1 MADQNENQEMEDL
14 DQVTSTW
21 PRPPP
26 FYKDF
31 TATNLARLADLK
43 REHAE
48 TTNPPSSSSDNNNAT
63 KKEDEDYDILSQ
75 RLTGLPSNLRNLQP
89 PLPPDEGA
97 WRVFGDPYRLVQPLP
112 KLEEGGEIRP
122 VVSGGGLASAA
133 DGSGGE
139 DKHFDRATVLKR
151 IAKSLLLNFLELV
164 GILSQ
169 NAMDVSSL
177 SFLLLATFYGVY
189 LYLMTREI
197 KQASEKVKDIRD
209 LFYNFHHLINEYRPH
224 QARESLIAM
233 MQAQLDRT
241 RAETTAIRDSKE
253 KVERLLEGLGSLKI
267 DHPHPPE
274 QDTTT
279 MPTDIAATAAASQT
293 NGRGMGELE
302 EEMWGML
309 VEPAV

>member
-14 DQVTSTW
+14 DQITSTW

-31 TATNLARLADLK
+31 TADNLARLADLK

-48 TTNPPSSSSDNNNAT
+48 TTTDPPTSSDKNDA
-63 KKEDEDYDILSQ
+63 ISQ
-75 RLTGLPSNLRNLQP
+75 RLTGLPPNLRSLQP
-89 PLPPDEGA
+89 PLPPAEGA

-122 VVSGGGLASAA
+122 VVTNGGLASAA
-133 DGSGGE
+133 ED

-151 IAKSLLLNFLELV
+151 IAKSLLLNFLELT

-169 NAMDVSSL
+169 NAMD
-177 SFLLLATFYGVY
+177 
-189 LYLMTREI
+189 
-197 KQASEKVKDIRD
+197 ASEKVKDIRD

-253 KVERLLEGLGSLKI
+253 KVERLLEGLSSLKI
-267 DHPHPPE
+267 DHQQE
-274 QDTTT
+274 QEAMTVADTATSA
-279 MPTDIAATAAASQT
+279 TD
-293 NGRGMGELE
+293 GRGMGELE

-309 VEPAV
+309 VEPVV

>member
-48 TTNPPSSSSDNNNAT
+48 TTNPPSSSASDNNAT
-63 KKEDEDYDILSQ
+63 KKEDDDDDILSQ

-133 DGSGGE
+133 DGGGGE

-169 NAMDVSSL
+169 NAMD
-177 SFLLLATFYGVY
+177 
-189 LYLMTREI
+189 
-197 KQASEKVKDIRD
+197 ASEKVKDIRD

-274 QDTTT
+274 QDSTT
-279 MPTDIAATAAASQT
+279 MPTDVATATAAASQT
-293 NGRGMGELE
+293 NGRGMSELE
-302 EEMWGML
+302 EEIWGML

>member
-1 MADQNENQEMEDL
+1 MRDGGPGPSHLDL
-14 DQVTSTW
+14 AA
-21 PRPPP
+21 PAP

-48 TTNPPSSSSDNNNAT
+48 TTNPPSSSASDNNAT
-63 KKEDEDYDILSQ
+63 KKEDDDDDTLSQ

-169 NAMDVSSL
+169 NAMD
-177 SFLLLATFYGVY
+177 
-189 LYLMTREI
+189 
-197 KQASEKVKDIRD
+197 ASEKVKDIRD

-267 DHPHPPE
+267 DHPPPPRAGDYHYAYRRCYCCCCCFANQWPRHGRARGGDVGNARRTCRLE
-274 QDTTT
+274 
-279 MPTDIAATAAASQT
+279 AAGLG
-293 NGRGMGELE
+293 GRAQLQ
-302 EEMWGML
+302 WAL
-309 VEPAV
+309 WWEPSVQLPRRFRVL